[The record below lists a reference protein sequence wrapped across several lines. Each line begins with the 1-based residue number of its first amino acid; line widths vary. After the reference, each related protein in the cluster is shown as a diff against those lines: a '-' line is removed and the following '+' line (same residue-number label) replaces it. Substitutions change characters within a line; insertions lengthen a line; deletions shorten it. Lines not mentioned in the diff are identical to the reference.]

1 MDIAASLIKLF
12 FGSKADKDRK
22 EVEPYLVKIKAVYPT
37 IEALSNDELRAHSSN
52 LKKQIANFIA
62 ADEARI
68 VELKARLELPDTSLS
83 DKEKI
88 SKEIDETVKRIDEK
102 IEQKLDELLPEAF
115 AIMKDTARRFAQNE
129 TVEVTANDF
138 DRELAATKDF
148 VKIEG
153 DKAIYA
159 THWLAGGN
167 DVRWDMIHYDVQLF
181 GGVVLH
187 KGKIAEMATG
197 EGKTLVA
204 TLPVFLNALAG
215 KGVHMVTVNDY
226 LARRDSE
233 WMGPMYQFHGL
244 TVDCIDRHQPNSDA
258 RRKAYMADITFGTN
272 NEYGFDYLRDNMAS
286 SPKDLVQRK
295 HHYAIVDEVD
305 SVLIDDARTP
315 LIISGPVPKGD
326 DQLFE
331 QYRPAIEH
339 LYNLQKNLVTN
350 LLAESRQLL
359 GEGKN
364 EEGGIKLYR
373 SHKGLPKYKP
383 LIKFLSE
390 QGIKAQMQK
399 TENIYMQD
407 NNRRMPEITD
417 DLYFVIDEKMN
428 SVELTDKGHEALSK
442 YFNEE
447 GFFVLPDIGAR
458 IAEIEKE
465 EITPEEKAQKRDAV
479 INDYAVKA
487 ERVHTV
493 IQLLKAYAMFEKD
506 VEYVVM
512 DNKVKIVDE
521 QTGRILDGR
530 RYSDGL
536 HQAIEAKERVKVEAA
551 TQTFATITLQ
561 NYFRMYHKLAGM
573 TGTAETEASEF
584 WSIYKLDVVVIPTNR
599 KVIRDDRQDLVYKT
613 KREKYN
619 AVIEEIV
626 KLVEQG
632 RPVLVGTTSV
642 EISELLSRMLK
653 LRGIKH
659 NVLNAKQHQ
668 LEAQIVAEAGR
679 SGQVTIA
686 TNMAGRGTDIKLGE
700 GVVELGG
707 LHILGTERHE
717 SRRIDNQLRG
727 RSGRQGD
734 PGSSRFYLSL
744 EDDLMRLFG
753 SDRLSGLM
761 QKLGMQE
768 GEPIENNMV
777 SRAIENAQ
785 KRVEGH
791 HFEIRKTLLDY
802 DNVMNQQRTVIYSL
816 RRDLM
821 QEPDLE
827 PILNEYLSDLLDDMY
842 AGLEVSKAARDI
854 EDEKPVRARLSEVM
868 NIDRVLPGDAPLP
881 TREEAQ
887 ELVQSIMAQLREEAG
902 PLYADLLR
910 YFLLEELDRGWKEHL
925 RNMDFLRDGIGLRG
939 YGQRDPK
946 LEYKREGFNMFQEL
960 LVHIRE
966 GAFRALT
973 RVRVEQRPTEVAEEV
988 VAAPEPE
995 PMFQHKEQPQQLSYS
1010 NEPEDLLGAPA
1021 QAKAENKPGRND
1033 PCPCGSGKKYKKCCG
1048 ANEN

>member
-1 MDIAASLIKLF
+1 MIGFLVRKI
-12 FGSKADKDRK
+12 FGSKNDRFLKKLRPLVAKINALEPEMQALADEELPQR
-22 EVEPYLVKIKAVYPT
+22 LAVYR
-37 IEALSNDELRAHSSN
+37 EQVQNG
-52 LKKQIANFIA
+52 
-62 ADEARI
+62 
-68 VELKARLELPDTSLS
+68 
-83 DKEKI
+83 EK
-88 SKEIDETVKRIDEK
+88 D
-102 IEQKLDELLPEAF
+102 LDAVLPEVF
-115 AIMKDTARRFAQNE
+115 AL
-129 TVEVTANDF
+129 V
-138 DRELAATKDF
+138 REASTRVL
-148 VKIEG
+148 G
-153 DKAIYA
+153 M
-159 THWLAGGN
+159 
-167 DVRWDMIHYDVQLF
+167 RHYDVQLL
-181 GGVVLH
+181 GAMALH
-187 KGKIAEMATG
+187 NGKIAEMKTG

-204 TLPVFLNALAG
+204 TLAVILNSLEG
-215 KGVHMVTVNDY
+215 KGVHVVTVNDY
-226 LARRDSE
+226 LAKRDAE
-233 WMGPMYQFHGL
+233 WMGRLYNFLGL
-244 TVDCIDRHQPNSDA
+244 SVGVIVAGLSDEQ
-258 RRKAYMADITFGTN
+258 RKEAYGADITYGTN
-272 NEYGFDYLRDNMAS
+272 NEFGFDYLRDNMKFYAEQ
-286 SPKDLVQRK
+286 LVQRG

-305 SVLIDDARTP
+305 SILIDEARTP
-315 LIISGPVPKGD
+315 LIISGASDESTDLYQKVDEVVRTLEKEKHYTVDEKGKTASLTDEGVLYVEEQLGIENLYDTANITAQHHVLQSLKAHTVFRRDVDYIVKD
-326 DQLFE
+326 DQ
-331 QYRPAIEH
+331 
-339 LYNLQKNLVTN
+339 
-350 LLAESRQLL
+350 
-359 GEGKN
+359 
-364 EEGGIKLYR
+364 
-373 SHKGLPKYKP
+373 
-383 LIKFLSE
+383 
-390 QGIKAQMQK
+390 
-399 TENIYMQD
+399 
-407 NNRRMPEITD
+407 
-417 DLYFVIDEKMN
+417 
-428 SVELTDKGHEALSK
+428 
-442 YFNEE
+442 
-447 GFFVLPDIGAR
+447 
-458 IAEIEKE
+458 
-465 EITPEEKAQKRDAV
+465 
-479 INDYAVKA
+479 
-487 ERVHTV
+487 
-493 IQLLKAYAMFEKD
+493 
-506 VEYVVM
+506 VV
-512 DNKVKIVDE
+512 IVDE
-521 QTGRILDGR
+521 FTGRLMAGR
-530 RYSDGL
+530 RFSDGL
-536 HQAIEAKERVKVEAA
+536 HQALEAKEHVTVAA
-551 TQTFATITLQ
+551 ENQTLASITFQ
-561 NYFRMYHKLAGM
+561 NYFRMYDKLSGM
-573 TGTAETEASEF
+573 TGTADTEAVEF
-584 WSIYKLDVVVIPTNR
+584 AQIYGLEVSTIPPNR
-599 KVIRDDRQDLVYKT
+599 PMVRKDMPDLIYRT
-613 KREKYN
+613 RREKMQ
-619 AVIEEIV
+619 AIIQAIKE
-626 KLVEQG
+626 LHATGQ
-632 RPVLVGTTSV
+632 PVLVGTISIET
-642 EISELLSRMLK
+642 SELISQLLK
-653 LRGIKH
+653 REGVPH
-659 NVLNAKQHQ
+659 SVLNAKHHAQ
-668 LEAQIVAEAGR
+668 EAEIVAQAGQA
-679 SGQVTIA
+679 GKVTIA

-842 AGLEVSKAARDI
+842 AGIEVSKAARDI

-887 ELVQSIMAQLREEAG
+887 ELVLSIMAQLREEAG

-1048 ANEN
+1048 ANEK